1 MLSNRRRTVCW
12 RWRDSEFR
20 IQKQG
25 RDGIEGLQRGADG
38 FLYTPS
44 MSYMEDHMSEMST
57 DPQVRTQG
65 SVNGINV
72 RTGVGVSKEKR
83 DAETRVGRPPLLLA
97 GNAPDRL
104 HSN

>member
-1 MLSNRRRTVCW
+1 MDAT
-12 RWRDSEFR
+12 
-20 IQKQG
+20 
-25 RDGIEGLQRGADG
+25 DG
-38 FLYTPS
+38 T
-44 MSYMEDHMSEMST
+44 MV
-57 DPQVRTQG
+57 QVRTQG

-104 HSN
+104 HGTSLGRF